1 MLDNQGVTS
10 QITMYNLD
18 ESLHKTKDCPVI
30 ELTTDWKTKSRGG
43 CSIMKNDTHH
53 ALFESQK
60 AGEQYKITLS
70 NRYTEPRAKNLVRN
84 ESKGRAYNPIAQNIL
99 SQNFMNDS

>member
-53 ALFESQK
+53 ALFES
-60 AGEQYKITLS
+60 
-70 NRYTEPRAKNLVRN
+70 
-84 ESKGRAYNPIAQNIL
+84 
-99 SQNFMNDS
+99 

>member
-30 ELTTDWKTKSRGG
+30 ELTTDWKTKSRGD

-53 ALFESQK
+53 ALFES
-60 AGEQYKITLS
+60 
-70 NRYTEPRAKNLVRN
+70 
-84 ESKGRAYNPIAQNIL
+84 
-99 SQNFMNDS
+99 